1 MDASISPR
9 LPLWLEC
16 PDRLAPADVL
26 LVLDGGDSPY
36 RLDAALDLFN
46 RGFGS
51 HLLVSQTIPDP
62 TGILMGDSVV
72 KAQAK
77 KVFWMYSTA
86 LSTRE
91 EALQTREA
99 LKRLGC
105 SSVLVVTSC
114 YHARRA
120 RWIFTRELRGDGI
133 EVRVFP
139 APVPF
144 SDGKPWWRSR
154 AGRSTVLFETAKF
167 LLALLR
173 LDPPLRRGSRVRLK
187 EWVERTIP

>member
-1 MDASISPR
+1 MGLTISPR

-16 PDRLAPADVL
+16 TDRLAPADVL
-26 LVLDGGDSPY
+26 LVLDGGDAPH
-36 RLDAALDLFN
+36 RLDAALDLFS
-46 RGFGS
+46 RGYGS

-62 TGILMGDSVV
+62 TGILLGDSVV

-77 KVFWMYSTA
+77 KVYWMYSA
-86 LSTRE
+86 AFSTRE
-91 EALQTREA
+91 EAAQTREA

-105 SSVLVVTSC
+105 SSVLLVTSC

-120 RWIFTRELRGDGI
+120 RWIFNQELKGDGI

-144 SDGKPWWRSR
+144 SDDRPWWKSR
-154 AGRSTVLFETAKF
+154 AGRSTVLFETAKL
-167 LLALLR
+167 LLAFLR
-173 LDPPLRRGSRVRLK
+173 LEPPLTPGSRVRVK

>member
-1 MDASISPR
+1 MGLTISPR
-9 LPLWLEC
+9 LPVWLEC
-16 PDRLAPADVL
+16 PDRPAPADVV

-51 HLLVSQTIPDP
+51 HLLVSQTIPDT

-77 KVFWMYSTA
+77 KVYWMYSTA
-86 LSTRE
+86 FSTRE
-91 EALQTREA
+91 EAVQTREA

-105 SSVLVVTSC
+105 SSVLLVTSC

-120 RWIFTRELRGDGI
+120 RRIFTQELKTDGI

-144 SDGKPWWRSR
+144 SDGRPWWRSR
-154 AGRSTVLFETAKF
+154 AGRSTVLFETAKL

-173 LDPPLRRGSRVRLK
+173 LDPPLRRGYRVRLK